1 MREWIY
7 LHVGSNLPQ
16 YFRMGILLCV
26 IWTIQSLMYFTNE
39 VLLRK
44 CTPRN
49 LGFPGGS
56 VIRIHLPMQDIQET
70 WAQSLLRKTPWKR
83 EWQPIPV
90 LLPGKSH
97 RQKSLGGYS
106 PGNCRVR
113 HDWACTSRNLSS
125 TSLLCPL
132 FYWNTPRNDII
143 TVN

>member
-70 WAQSLLRKTPWKR
+70 WAQSLIRKTPWKR
-83 EWQPIPV
+83 EWQPTPV

-97 RQKSLGGYS
+97 RQKSLGGYG
-106 PGNCRVR
+106 PGNCKELYMTEHAHHEIYPLLPYSVL
-113 HDWACTSRNLSS
+113 CFIEILLEMILS
-125 TSLLCPL
+125 L
-132 FYWNTPRNDII
+132 
-143 TVN
+143 